1 MKYSATHS
9 MGQESG
15 KKSTATL
22 SRTSSPNFVGK
33 LSQRSPTPTLNS
45 NYIKMNYGKSVE
57 LYLADGSAEGLVIA
71 ELANWNGKA
80 IKINRA
86 DVATC
91 EREDFQGA
99 GVYFL
104 FCEGE
109 DGAEGLYV
117 GEAENVRE
125 RLRQH
130 IRDAKSGKEPY
141 YWNFAVCFFG
151 RDLNKTLIRYLEH
164 RFNEIV
170 GACGR
175 CKPLTKKTYSNTVM
189 KEWQRAA
196 MEEFIENAS
205 ILMNALGY
213 RVLVPKPQPTDTTE
227 YFFCK
232 ASGADAEGFATN
244 AGFLVLKGSRTSE
257 KTVASFERHGGA
269 YFQLR
274 GELEANGTIKKH
286 VFTRDYEFRSP
297 SAASSVLSGRVSNGL
312 IDWLSSTGRTLREN
326 MEG

>member
-1 MKYSATHS
+1 
-9 MGQESG
+9 
-15 KKSTATL
+15 
-22 SRTSSPNFVGK
+22 
-33 LSQRSPTPTLNS
+33 
-45 NYIKMNYGKSVE
+45 
-57 LYLADGSAEGLVIA
+57 
-71 ELANWNGKA
+71 
-80 IKINRA
+80 
-86 DVATC
+86 
-91 EREDFQGA
+91 
-99 GVYFL
+99 
-104 FCEGE
+104 
-109 DGAEGLYV
+109 
-117 GEAENVRE
+117 
-125 RLRQH
+125 
-130 IRDAKSGKEPY
+130 
-141 YWNFAVCFFG
+141 
-151 RDLNKTLIRYLEH
+151 
-164 RFNEIV
+164 
-170 GACGR
+170 
-175 CKPLTKKTYSNTVM
+175 M

-232 ASGADAEGFATN
+232 ASGADAKGFATN